1 MKYEDY
7 KVGDIVYVGEP
18 KRKMTVYLATS
29 KDGSTYKSLH
39 NEDVTEYNG
48 HLQMYLDG
56 CWGGV
61 K

>member
-7 KVGDIVYVGEP
+7 KIGDTVYVGEP
-18 KRKMTVYLATS
+18 KRKMVVYLAKS

-48 HLQMYLDG
+48 HLLSRR
-56 CWGGV
+56 
-61 K
+61 